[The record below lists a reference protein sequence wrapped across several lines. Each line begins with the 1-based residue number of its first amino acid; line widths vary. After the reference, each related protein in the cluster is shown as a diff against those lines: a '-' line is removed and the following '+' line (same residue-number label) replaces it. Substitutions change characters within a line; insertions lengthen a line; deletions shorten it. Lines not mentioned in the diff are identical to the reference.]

1 MAEFSWAAAAD
12 VGGGLLKGFNSALGY
27 LGAVET
33 AKTNAYVAEKNR
45 QSANLR
51 KRGQLTLASTIR
63 DINNKR
69 LMDSA
74 ASEYERITTNAIRT
88 GEAFTRRDFEAS
100 VRGAEAQG
108 ALAAKVAASGVGGAG
123 IQAVGRT
130 LELQLARAREL
141 ADSQEQTALYD
152 AAQARSNVIPN
163 AIRQLQQGPLKLG
176 QDYNQAA
183 QPPSPFAGVAGA
195 LIAGL
200 LSKKDSLQTLLGSM
214 APTKEAGPAATGAQT
229 FAVGQST
236 VTGTDLPA
244 ADFAFT
250 SPVSQSSV
258 IGFDLGP
265 AYPAEQASVRAID
278 NAIKL
283 N

>member
-12 VGGGLLKGFNSALGY
+12 VGGGLLGGFNSALKY
-27 LGAVET
+27 LGTVDT
-33 AKTNAYVAEKNR
+33 AKANAYVAEKNR
-45 QSANLR
+45 QSANMR

-69 LMDSA
+69 LMESA
-74 ASEYERITTNAIRT
+74 ASEYERVTTNAIRT

-100 VRGAEAQG
+100 IRGAEVQG

-152 AAQARSNVIPN
+152 ASQARANIIPN

-176 QDYNQAA
+176 QDFNQAP
-183 QPPSPFAGVAGA
+183 QPPSAFAGVAGA
-195 LIAGL
+195 LIDGL
-200 LSKKDSLQTLLGSM
+200 LSKKDSLQTMLGSL
-214 APTKEAGPAATGAQT
+214 APTKSGAEPASVGQT

-265 AYPAEQASVRAID
+265 AYPAEQASVRRVD
-278 NAIKL
+278 NSIRL